1 MRVLWSIGLLSAAI
15 IAFQLALM
23 QQLSIVQWYHF
34 AYMVISVALLGF
46 GSAGTVLSIF
56 RKKLLTHLSS
66 CLYWLMM
73 GAGVSMAL
81 VTSIAQAPA
90 IRFDSYLLFTDM
102 RQAGLLLLSYLLFFI
117 PFFLGALAIGLLFVA
132 YADRIGKIYFANLA
146 GSGIGGILALAG
158 VSRLSPQQLTTVMA
172 ILPVLAAWLILPR
185 RVIWVPA
192 AIVIIGMKW
201 MYPSP
206 LVLSQYKDL
215 SKTLLLPG
223 SKITM
228 EKNSPYG
235 LIQTLTSPALRY
247 APGLS
252 LTATN
257 TATVQ
262 QAAFVNGDWFGV
274 MLKPDTSFIL
284 NYTTFALPYVIAQR
298 KEVLIL
304 RAGTGVDIQ
313 QARSKGA
320 EHITAVEPNAA
331 MLALLKNEWGDSIST
346 HALEPRTFLSTGN
359 EEYDLITLPI
369 VGSFG
374 GSAGL
379 YALQEQFLL
388 TREAFLEM
396 WIKLHYTGAI
406 SVSAWMDYPLRNP
419 LKLLATI
426 TDMLYAAGVADPR
439 EHIAAIRSWG
449 TITFTVTRSPL
460 ATKEI
465 ARVRQFCTDMQFDPA
480 ILPGLQ
486 PAERAQYNQLEDTL
500 FFHYIDRILSP
511 DRNSFYDEYDFN
523 IRPATDN
530 QPYFSQFIKLSRLP
544 RLANFFGKRSLPFFE
559 LGYLLVVATFV
570 QISLL
575 SFILIILPLFR
586 KGWKS
591 AALPGILVYFSGIGI
606 GYMFVEIVLI
616 QRCILYLGTP
626 VYAAAAVITS
636 LLMFSGIG
644 SYVSSYFTRAQKRL
658 QLVIGGIVGL
668 LLCYAVVLS
677 PVLQNTMHLPLPFK
691 AFILL
696 LLIAPLAFLM
706 GIPFPA
712 GLSYVATTE
721 AAAVPWAWGVN
732 GCLSVISTGLASI
745 IAVELGFSWVMIL
758 AASAYGL
765 VILPL
770 LFASGQS
777 SSRSGQTAVRRNVY
791 RGHK

>member
-46 GSAGTVLSIF
+46 GTAGTVLSIF
-56 RKKLLTHLSS
+56 RKKMLANLSAW
-66 CLYWLMM
+66 LYWLMT

-81 VTSIAQAPA
+81 VSSIAQAPA
-90 IRFDSYLLFTDM
+90 IRFDSYLLFTDIK
-102 RQAGLLLLSYLLFFI
+102 QAGLLLLSYLLFFI
-117 PFFLGALAIGLLFVA
+117 PFFLAALAIGLLFVA
-132 YADRIGKIYFANLA
+132 HADRIGRIYFANLL
-146 GSGIGGILALAG
+146 GSGMGGILALAG

-185 RVIWVPA
+185 RFIIVLA
-192 AIVIIGMKW
+192 AIAIIALKW
-201 MYPSP
+201 MFPSP

-215 SKTLLLPG
+215 SKTLLLPEA
-223 SKITM
+223 KVTLQ
-228 EKNSPYG
+228 KNSPYG

-252 LTATN
+252 LTAT
-257 TATVQ
+257 TTGTVNK
-262 QAAFVNGDWFGV
+262 AAFVNGDWFGV
-274 MLKPDTSFIL
+274 VLKPDTSFIL
-284 NYTTFALPYVIAQR
+284 NYTTFALPYVISPR
-298 KEVLIL
+298 KQVLVL
-304 RAGTGVDIQ
+304 RAGADVQ
-313 QARSKGA
+313 QASSEGA
-320 EHITAVEPNAA
+320 EHITVVEPNAA
-331 MLALLKNEWGDSIST
+331 MLAILQNEWGANINT
-346 HALEPRTFLSTGN
+346 HALEPRTFLSTGS
-359 EEYDLITLPI
+359 EEYDLITVPV

-379 YALQEQFLL
+379 YALQEQFVL

-396 WIKLHYTGAI
+396 WIKLRHDGAI

-426 TDMLYAAGVADPR
+426 TEMLYSTGIADPR
-439 EHIAAIRSWG
+439 QHIAAIRSWG
-449 TITFTVTRSPL
+449 TITFTITRSPL
-460 ATKEI
+460 EEKEI
-465 ARVRQFCTDMQFDPA
+465 ARVRQFCKDMQFDPA

-486 PAERAQYNQLEDTL
+486 ATERAQYNQFEDTL

-511 DRNSFYDEYDFN
+511 DRNSFYDAYDFN

-544 RLANFFGKRSLPFFE
+544 HLAGFFGKRSLPFFE
-559 LGYLLVVATFV
+559 LGYVLVVATFV
-570 QISLL
+570 QITVL

-591 AALPGILVYFSGIGI
+591 AALPGILVYFSGIGM

-626 VYAAAAVITS
+626 VYATAAVITS
-636 LLMFSGIG
+636 LLTFSGIG
-644 SYVSSYFTRAQKRL
+644 SYVSPYLMQIPKLLLA
-658 QLVIGGIVGL
+658 VIICIVGL
-668 LLCYAVVLS
+668 LLCYAVLLS
-677 PVLQNTMHLPLPFK
+677 PVLQYTMQLAMPIK
-691 AFILL
+691 AFIVL

-712 GLSYVATTE
+712 GLSYVAQTE

-745 IAVELGFSWVMIL
+745 IAVELGFTWVMVM
-758 AASAYGL
+758 AAAAYGL
-765 VILPL
+765 VILPM
-770 LFASGQS
+770 LFASGQA
-777 SSRSGQTAVRRNVY
+777 SSRSGHTKPARNLQ
-791 RGHK
+791 RGHR